1 MAGQSDTRPS
11 TAVLAIPTGLAV
23 FTAATVLLT
32 IHVLGVAVIA
42 AAIVFFGAFALT
54 FLLDRFVLRE
64 PRDDPRPNP

>member
-1 MAGQSDTRPS
+1 MTKQADERPS

-42 AAIVFFGAFALT
+42 AAIVFFGAFAIT
-54 FLLDRFVLRE
+54 FVLDRFVLRSSHDDAP
-64 PRDDPRPNP
+64 PRS